1 MPSCVNSRCK
11 TKPFFFSF
19 EKLTPPHMPHSGSL
33 SKANFKQRKR
43 ETVPLTRSKH
53 IYICNQ
59 TPFCKLHYLAV
70 NYYRGGKEVCPQL
83 SLQVIEFFQP
93 IPGCHKNS

>member
-1 MPSCVNSRCK
+1 
-11 TKPFFFSF
+11 
-19 EKLTPPHMPHSGSL
+19 MPHSGSL

-83 SLQVIEFFQP
+83 SLQVIEFFQL